1 MHVCECVFLHISA
14 VLYKITK
21 DWKYSKYPSIK
32 NFVHTLGFYA
42 LKNKEE
48 MLQADVERSQGY
60 IIKGGKKSRCE
71 IIYMICYFLSPLPMF
86 IIATGDVDT
95 EGNRVV
101 KYKSKASQCVF
112 I

>member
-1 MHVCECVFLHISA
+1 
-14 VLYKITK
+14 
-21 DWKYSKYPSIK
+21 
-32 NFVHTLGFYA
+32 
-42 LKNKEE
+42 

-60 IIKGGKKSRCE
+60 SIKGGKKSRCE
-71 IIYMICYFLSPLPMF
+71 IMYMICYFLSQLPMF

-112 I
+112 ILF